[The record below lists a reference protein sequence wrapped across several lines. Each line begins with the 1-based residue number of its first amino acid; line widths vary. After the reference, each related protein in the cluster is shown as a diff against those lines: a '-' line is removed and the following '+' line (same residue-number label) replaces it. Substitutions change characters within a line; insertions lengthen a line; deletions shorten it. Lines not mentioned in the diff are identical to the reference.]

1 MGDVSITRPSS
12 FTNSD
17 RTSSS
22 CRRLSAVRS
31 TSKLRQVPNPI
42 TGSFSPD
49 EGIARTNIL
58 DDSFA
63 ARASDA
69 PIGRSKLA
77 VLAPI
82 NRAASRRVIGFIF
95 VFVMSNGDEISPIVG
110 QMIVGD
116 SSVRAGLAYRSER

>member
-1 MGDVSITRPSS
+1 M
-12 FTNSD
+12 
-17 RTSSS
+17 
-22 CRRLSAVRS
+22 
-31 TSKLRQVPNPI
+31 PNPI

-49 EGIARTNIL
+49 EGIARINIL

-69 PIGRSKLA
+69 AIGSSKLA

-95 VFVMSNGDEISPIVG
+95 AFVMLSGAEIPPIVG
-110 QMIVGD
+110 QMIVID
-116 SSVRAGLAYRSER
+116 SSVRAGLAYRLGMIEP